1 MTYKVTNPRGL
12 YKFADTLK
20 EAWEIYLEWGN
31 AEEFLEITDD
41 KGNAITQS
49 W

>member
-20 EAWEIYLEWGN
+20 EEWEIYLEWGN
-31 AEEFLEITDD
+31 AEEFLANRNKWLKMPFT
-41 KGNAITQS
+41 
-49 W
+49 

>member
-1 MTYKVTNPRGL
+1 MYKVTNPREL
-12 YKFADTLK
+12 CEFADTLK
-20 EAWEIYLEWGN
+20 EAWETYLEWGN

-41 KGNAITQS
+41 KENVITQS